1 MVERIRIRPATLFAV
16 TIRTYAAIGFD
27 LLTALLDTWSVWSE
41 VAGGRELG
49 MRWHGA
55 SQALLRGRPYT
66 PFEDIVRDSAREVGV
81 GAAEAEELL
90 LAWGQF
96 RPWPD
101 TRDVLARL
109 PAVPRF
115 IVTNCSERLGTL
127 AAQRAGSFDLVVTA
141 ERAGA
146 YKPDP
151 RPYRLAL
158 ETLGLDPSQVL
169 FVAGSAHDVGGASRV
184 GMDVYW
190 ANRGNVPAPDD
201 AAALLVRPDLRG
213 LPDLLGAASTLPSA
227 NA

>member
-1 MVERIRIRPATLFAV
+1 MVTRLKRASIGPAN
-16 TIRTYAAIGFD
+16 R
-27 LLTALLDTWSVWSE
+27 SE
-41 VAGGRELG
+41 VRISRESLGSRSVRCTLAVLMRTVCGSCSCTSAPSPQRMSSIPRTSRMRGTLRSVTGSLVRGVGGGGGGR
-49 MRWHGA
+49 
-55 SQALLRGRPYT
+55 RGFFR
-66 PFEDIVRDSAREVGV
+66 RGG
-81 GAAEAEELL
+81 GAAEADELL

-109 PAVPRF
+109 PAVPLF

-158 ETLGLDPSQVL
+158 ETLGLDPRQVL
-169 FVAGSAHDVGGASRV
+169 FVAGS
-184 GMDVYW
+184 
-190 ANRGNVPAPDD
+190 
-201 AAALLVRPDLRG
+201 
-213 LPDLLGAASTLPSA
+213 
-227 NA
+227 